1 MKRELKLYGLFD
13 TVLMPKVWLN
23 LEAWQLNYEPLY
35 QGDYQQ
41 IAEAIPYLIE
51 LNREINPYAVDELLE
66 NETYRAELIIA
77 SSLDIE
83 NLVQTMASFYH
94 IIGYDD
100 KPYLRRFFDT
110 RFFDKFLTSLS
121 AEQLKFL
128 FGEDTT
134 FYYFV
139 SEEQGYRQYQLNSSL
154 SPVVSFSAL
163 STLKETINRQYS
175 GELNESK

>member
-1 MKRELKLYGLFD
+1 MKKELKLYGLFD

-23 LEAWQLNYEPLY
+23 LEAWQLKYAPLY
-35 QGDYQQ
+35 QGDYQK

-66 NETYRAELIIA
+66 NDTYRAGLLIT

-83 NLVQTMASFYH
+83 NLVQTLASFYH

-110 RFFDKFLTSLS
+110 RFFDKFLTGLLP
-121 AEQLKFL
+121 EQLKFL
-128 FGEDTT
+128 FGDDTA

-154 SPVVSFSAL
+154 SPVISFTAL
-163 STLKETINRQYS
+163 STLKEMINRQCL